1 MTIGAALGSTSPSD
15 GGLTSSAPGSFASPV
30 GLGNGGGRIGF
41 MLSFVTVEPDVVPAD
56 DASCCGDTFMV
67 ILNADGEVVMTAEV
81 ATDDDE
87 QDEDTGEDSRELI
100 LVSLELLLSSPV
112 DCFVDD
118 GGGIGLMVSFGTVCG
133 RSAPPI
139 DAAFPAAE
147 PVGDCCCCCN
157 PSFAGIGLIVIFG
170 IELEL
175 MFEC

>member
-15 GGLTSSAPGSFASPV
+15 GGLTSSVPGSFAFSV
-30 GLGNGGGRIGF
+30 GFGSGGGRIGF
-41 MLSFVTVEPDVVPAD
+41 MLSFVTVEHDVVPAD
-56 DASCCGDTFMV
+56 DASCCGDTFIV
-67 ILNADGEVVMTAEV
+67 ILNAEGEVVMTAEV
-81 ATDDDE
+81 ATEDDE

-112 DCFVDD
+112 DCFVDG

-139 DAAFPAAE
+139 VAFPAAE
-147 PVGDCCCCCN
+147 PVWDCCCCS